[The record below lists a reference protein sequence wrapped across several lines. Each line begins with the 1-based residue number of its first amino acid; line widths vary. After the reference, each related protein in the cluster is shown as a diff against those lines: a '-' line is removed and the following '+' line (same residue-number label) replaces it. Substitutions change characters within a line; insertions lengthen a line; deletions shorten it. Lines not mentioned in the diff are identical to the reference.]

1 MKIRRIYRYFYVV
14 IALMV
19 LQSCDSYLDRS
30 PWGGPSDENFFANQE
45 ELMLVV
51 NGLYSAMG
59 YHPLDGM
66 PTNLLLDNVTDL
78 GWDRNVSSMQSVG
91 RGDHDSNNGF
101 VLFIWREGYR
111 VIGKCNFV
119 INNMSKL
126 EGSIDANLYNRLQA
140 EARFIRAYTYQYLI
154 DYFGEVPLLNQNLGL
169 HEAQLPKTPRAELVD
184 FVLQELEAIAP
195 MLPTNY
201 TGADVGRATRG
212 AALAIRAR
220 AALNNGRWEE
230 AASSAKAV
238 MDLGVYNLHP
248 NYGELFMY
256 AGENAQEIIFST
268 QYLRLQNV
276 KSHNTPQCLL
286 SRNAQGHTN
295 KKPSQTLIDLFLC
308 TDGLEIDK
316 SPSFDPTAPFENRDP
331 RLGFT
336 VALPGSVFFG
346 YQFETHKDSTQ
357 CWNYNVTPAVR
368 VTNQE
373 AIHAFATFTGYCWR
387 KYVDQGDVG
396 FLGNSELNVIQSRY
410 AEVLLIYAEAKVE
423 MNQLDESVY
432 AAINEVRQR
441 PSVEMPPISAG
452 KTQGELRRLVRKER
466 VYELTME
473 GFRLVDLRRW
483 QLADKI
489 MNSNLYGRIPTGLLA
504 AAPSIDEDGM
514 VNYDDVP
521 NRSEMRVVEVRHFNA
536 ARDYLWPIPNIEVVT
551 NPNLI
556 QNPNY

>member
-1 MKIRRIYRYFYVV
+1 MMSLI
-14 IALMV
+14 M
-19 LQSCDSYLDRS
+19 LQSCDDYLDRS
-30 PWGGPSDENFFANQE
+30 PWGGPSDENFFSNQE

-59 YHPLDGM
+59 YHPSDGM

-78 GWDRNVSSMQSVG
+78 GWDRNVSAMQSVG

-101 VLFIWREGYR
+101 VLGIWREAYR

-126 EGSIDANLYNRLQA
+126 EGSMDANLYARLQA
-140 EARFIRAYTYQYLI
+140 EARFVRAYTYQYLI
-154 DYFGEVPLLNQNLGL
+154 DYFGEVPLLTENLGL
-169 HEAQLPKTPRAELVD
+169 DNAQVPKTPKAEVVD

-195 MLPTNY
+195 SLPPSY
-201 TGADVGRATRG
+201 TGADIGRATRG
-212 AALAIRAR
+212 AALTIRAR

-238 MDLGVYNLHP
+238 MDLGVYSLHS
-248 NYGELFMY
+248 NYGDLFTY

-276 KSHNTPQCLL
+276 KTHNTPTCLL

-295 KKPSQTLIDLFLC
+295 KKPSQALIDLFLC
-308 TDGLEIDK
+308 TDGLEIDD
-316 SPSFDPTAPFENRDP
+316 SPSFDPAAPFENRDP

-373 AIHAFATFTGYCWR
+373 AIHAYASFTGYCWR
-387 KYVDQGDVG
+387 KYTDRGDVG
-396 FLGNSELNVIQSRY
+396 FLANSELNVIQARY
-410 AEVLLIYAEAKVE
+410 AEVLLIYAEAMIE
-423 MNQLDESVY
+423 LNQIDETVY
-432 AAINEVRQR
+432 EAINEVRQR
-441 PSVEMPPISAG
+441 PSVDMPPISAG
-452 KTQGELRRLVRKER
+452 KTQQEMRQLVRKER
-466 VYELTME
+466 VYELAME
-473 GFRLVDLRRW
+473 GFRMVDLRRW
-483 QLADKI
+483 ELADKI
-489 MNSNLYGRIPTGLLA
+489 MNSNVYGRIPKGLLA
-504 AAPSIDEDGM
+504 SAPSIDEDGM
-514 VNYDDVP
+514 VSYSNVP
-521 NRSEMRVVEVRHFNA
+521 NVSEMRVVEVRHFNPE
-536 ARDYLWPIPNIEVVT
+536 RDYLWPIPNIETVT